1 MGMVEIMNAQVK
13 RIVLAITALL
23 VTAVPFARAD
33 VKIGRERFFGHNARG
48 PYSIARQNVET
59 YSESITRN
67 GLRLARGKDFTFDP
81 ATGMIAFED
90 SIKFSDVIDIEYRYD
105 PTRSK
110 EAGPSSGLFTLLSS
124 GNGGAGLAYSFRGNG
139 KGEQELATI
148 GFNSQAKFGLMS
160 LTSSMTLDKTVK
172 GAKGS
177 EAQNM
182 AFSGS
187 RDTGALQFKFDYAK
201 VGSKFGQAD
210 ALKLVK
216 GTENLG
222 FTGKYTASNRLSFSA
237 TSTKSETP
245 DAKTKVVKALSQTTT
260 AMNLQLNP
268 GGKFMAMHE
277 VKSEAQGANASKTSL
292 TRMQL
297 DQKFKGAMSASLIQE
312 TLTTEKNKASETVKA
327 TKLALSGAGKG
338 SFKYEGTMSMSD
350 SDKSGKARD
359 AAIKMSQGT
368 DALRATL
375 AMTDRR
381 ADSGDVSTQ
390 AFKLES
396 AGKTLKW
403 AAAFNN
409 ERTSKNT
416 KQMSLVSME
425 GGTNDRLRFNTAYGM
440 SRNAGKAGNLM
451 KLAFTS
457 KAFTGMNLAAQYSRD
472 TTGAKELI
480 ANKVNVGYE
489 PNKGFKLIAGYTED
503 ATEKGYKEATN
514 INLEAKPADN
524 MKLVA
529 SMNTKVDEKGEGSA
543 QTVAFE
549 AKPTEAIRV
558 AASMNQKEDEK
569 GQLATQGITVEAK
582 PAKTLQ
588 VAAAYGTSEDKTG
601 ESQDTKVSVAAT
613 GSNALKLTASVASGT
628 TPAGPT
634 SATEAAVS
642 VIPIKDRMSFT
653 GSFRQESK
661 PTGAVEVSTIQADL
675 KPSSALAVSGYLQS
689 RDGTVD
695 HPDTVNAQVT
705 LGSTNALKVVGTY
718 SENPEEKNVILPIVR
733 QGLALQTSF
742 SGLTFSG
749 GYLRETNSKDNSEGM
764 KAEVKL
770 GIKFSP
776 TQTFEGGYQQ
786 TVGAVRGFKPMLAY
800 NMKYNHTMGDRFKLS
815 VDANVSRLDP
825 SVPIDKRNDVKATAN
840 LGIAF

>member
-1 MGMVEIMNAQVK
+1 MGMVEIMNAKVK

-23 VTAVPFARAD
+23 VTAVSFARAE

-67 GLRLARGKDFTFDP
+67 GLRLTRGKDFTFDP

-105 PTRSK
+105 PARSK

-124 GNGGAGLAYSFRGNG
+124 GTGGAGLAYSFRGNG

-182 AFSGS
+182 AFAAS
-187 RDTGALQFKFDYAK
+187 RETGPLQFKFDYAK

-216 GTENLG
+216 GSENLG
-222 FTGKYTASNRLSFSA
+222 FTGKYTANSRLSFSA

-245 DAKTKVVKALSQTTT
+245 DAKTKVVKALSQTTA

-268 GGKFMAMHE
+268 GGKFMAIHE

-292 TRMQL
+292 ARLQL
-297 DQKFKGAMSASLIQE
+297 DQKFKGAMSTSLIQE
-312 TLTTEKNKASETVKA
+312 TLTTEKNKTSETVKA
-327 TKLALSGAGKG
+327 TRLALSGAGKG
-338 SFKYEGTMSMSD
+338 SFKYEGSMSMSD
-350 SDKSGKARD
+350 SSKSGKARD

-368 DALRATL
+368 DALKATL
-375 AMTDRR
+375 ALTDRH
-381 ADSGDVSTQ
+381 ADSGDVATQ

-409 ERTSKNT
+409 ERTSKAT

-425 GGTNDRLRFNTAYGM
+425 GGTNDRLRFNSAFGM
-440 SRNAGKAGNLM
+440 SRNAGKAGNLIKM
-451 KLAFTS
+451 AFTS
-457 KAFTGMNLAAQYSRD
+457 KAFTGMNLAAQYSKD

-480 ANKVNVGYE
+480 ANKLNVGYQ
-489 PNKGFKLIAGYTED
+489 PNKDFKFNAVYSED
-503 ATEKGYKEATN
+503 ATEKGYKEVKD
-514 INLEAKPADN
+514 INMEAKPTDN
-524 MKLVA
+524 VTLTAK
-529 SMNTKVDEKGEGSA
+529 MNTKV
-543 QTVAFE
+543 
-549 AKPTEAIRV
+549 
-558 AASMNQKEDEK
+558 DEK
-569 GQLATQGITVEAK
+569 GQLATQGITVETN

-601 ESQDTKVSVAAT
+601 ESQDTRVSVAAT
-613 GSNALKLTASVASGT
+613 GNNALKLTATVASGD

-653 GSFRQESK
+653 GSYRQESK
-661 PTGAVEVSTIQADL
+661 PTGEVEVSTIEADL
-675 KPSSALAVSGYLQS
+675 KPSPALAVSGYVQS
-689 RDGTVD
+689 REGTVD
-695 HPDTVNAQVT
+695 QPDTVNAQVT

-718 SENPEEKNVILPIVR
+718 SENPVEKNVILPIVR
-733 QGLALQTSF
+733 QGLALQTAF
-742 SGLTFSG
+742 SILTFSG
-749 GYLRETNSKDNSEGM
+749 GYLREINSKDNSEGM

-786 TVGAVRGFKPMLAY
+786 TVGAVRGYKPMLAY